1 MSCASRATGGT
12 GCGRSSTRSPLGA
25 WSAAGA
31 QRTFSFGLGWL
42 SAILLGTITAVGGA
56 MVRDVVLR
64 RVPGILGGNTL
75 YATSAADRDRDR

>member
-1 MSCASRATGGT
+1 
-12 GCGRSSTRSPLGA
+12 
-25 WSAAGA
+25 
-31 QRTFSFGLGWL
+31 
-42 SAILLGTITAVGGA
+42 